1 MSTGSTTSYDTCPQQ
16 QQPFNKGNC
25 PRVPHPKQAYGTRN
39 LDITK
44 EEFQRISDALK
55 NEEFRKLFMEYIDE
69 IQDPENRKLYEQEIK
84 QIEAERGVEVVFVNP
99 EPGFVIKTSQD
110 GDQKCFINCAK
121 SPEVGKPSNEVCV
134 DPVTGTRG
142 LSWSIPMAQA
152 PPRDD
157 LDNKR
162 KRCSVYDVVFHPDA
176 LYLAERNKAFHKC
189 LVDTALDAVER
200 EFKVKL
206 DRVNLKF
213 PKLQFKGIARPTVIR
228 KLAKNPPPETAD
240 PHPLEDIYPA
250 KPTADAG
257 IPKMLPLKNMS
268 IKAKEPEHNV
278 PKYSI
283 KHRRDVDLSECTNEL
298 DAKLNITIP
307 RELIVEIELPLLS
320 SSAECQLDVTEKS
333 VFLLS
338 DRAGA
343 KYRLDLQLPYVVD
356 DKEGSARFD
365 IDTRRLIITL
375 PVVQPSTEK
384 QRQMH
389 ANLLNLC
396 REDSGVE
403 SDMRED
409 LSTTSGRSPVEE
421 ISDTY
426 NIQNSGN
433 SSSQEDSGED
443 QKEPVNEHDS
453 VISGESGSQ
462 SFLKPNI
469 DYQFPSKFDCN
480 VLENMMCWVLHV
492 RNVQPES
499 LLIRQSSRH
508 LHLQFASIGSGY
520 YPSYYAFYIQLP
532 DEYTEAQILKADAEA
547 WENNVVLNVHLNI
560 SSEDI
565 PFYLAG
571 LEGDSLKE
579 YTVQEKLQVAH
590 KSRQRTKSMCSPPLD
605 VSIERSDCG
614 EKLEIEIKASN
625 LLTTEEEE
633 DLTNVND
640 NDEEDDAGN
649 HQKKINKKQK
659 RKNKKRRSLSES
671 VCDEIK
677 AYQQQQEALRPSPP
691 PVPEINETAAVDG
704 DDDEEDSS
712 PERLEKSLKSKS
724 NINASPSVD
733 VPNSSSYN
741 NNNTITNQQRKQRS
755 FSESRDSA
763 ISCSSG
769 STSYKGILKHYSRYE
784 PRPSISDSCSSIEE
798 YSSTYSTSVDGAP
811 HGLDNL
817 RFSQSFSD
825 IPEENVS
832 DNCKKTVRFSE
843 VIKKQVFRMDSSILG
858 QRKKNQKRRDRKLKA
873 LQRRLS
879 EGDSADYEDNKIEN
893 YYLIVLHDDN
903 VYNTFYLN
911 MLTTLQTSVSNG
923 QYFENNKTNKCN
935 ENNGGSK
942 TTNNKRIN
950 NDSVDIGCG
959 GGDNNTTNPA
969 DSKGSDKKMRTRL
982 DSESS
987 SDVDVNGKNSL
998 MFDMDL

>member
-1 MSTGSTTSYDTCPQQ
+1 MSTGSTTSYDTSPQQ
-16 QQPFNKGNC
+16 QSYNKGNC
-25 PRVPHPKQAYGTRN
+25 PRIPHHKQAYGARN

-69 IQDPENRKLYEQEIK
+69 IQDPENRKLYEEEIK

-110 GDQKCFINCAK
+110 GEQKCFINCAK
-121 SPEVGKPSNEVCV
+121 SPEVGKPSNEVCM

-162 KRCSVYDVVFHPDA
+162 KHCRVYDVVFHPDA
-176 LYLAERNKAFHKC
+176 LYLSERNKAFRKC

-200 EFKVKL
+200 EFKVNL

-228 KLAKNPPPETAD
+228 KLAKNPPPEAEE
-240 PHPLEDIYPA
+240 PHPLESIYPA
-250 KPTADAG
+250 KPTADSG
-257 IPKMLPLKNMS
+257 NPTVLPMKNMS
-268 IKAKEPEHNV
+268 AKVKKSEHNT

-283 KHRRDVDLSECTNEL
+283 KHRRDIDLAEYTNEL
-298 DAKLNITIP
+298 DAKLNVAIP
-307 RELIVEIELPLLS
+307 RELVVEIELPLLN
-320 SSAECQLDVTEKS
+320 SSAECRLDVTEKS
-333 VFLLS
+333 IFLLS
-338 DRAGA
+338 DRVGA
-343 KYRLDLQLPYVVD
+343 KYRLDLQLPYAVH
-356 DKEGSARFD
+356 DKEGNARFD

-375 PVVQPSTEK
+375 PVVQKSTEE

-403 SDMRED
+403 SDVRED
-409 LSTTSGRSPVEE
+409 VSTTSGRSPIEE

-426 NIQNSGN
+426 NIEHSGN
-433 SSSQEDSGED
+433 SSSHEDSEED
-443 QKEPVNEHDS
+443 QKREREIEREAAASLENC
-453 VISGESGSQ
+453 SQ

-469 DYQFPSKFDCN
+469 EYQLPKFDCN
-480 VLENMMCWVLHV
+480 VLDSMMCWVLHV

-499 LLIRQSSRH
+499 LLLSRSSRH
-508 LHLQFASIGSGY
+508 VHLQFASIGSGY
-520 YPSYYAFYIQLP
+520 YPSYYAFYIQLS
-532 DEYTEAQILKADAEA
+532 DECSEAQILEVDAEA
-547 WENNVVLNVHLNI
+547 WENNVVLNLHLNV
-560 SSEDI
+560 SAEDI
-565 PFYLAG
+565 LTYFAG
-571 LEGDSLKE
+571 LEGEAVKE
-579 YTVQEKLQVAH
+579 YNVQEKLQVAH
-590 KSRQRTKSMCSPPLD
+590 KSRQRTKTACSAPLD

-614 EKLEIEIKASN
+614 EKLEIEIKASPN
-625 LLTTEEEE
+625 LLTTEEE
-633 DLTNVND
+633 DATYIND
-640 NDEEDDAGN
+640 GEDDAGN

-671 VCDEIK
+671 VCDDIK
-677 AYQQQQEALRPSPP
+677 AYQQHQEALRPTP

-704 DDDEEDSS
+704 DDDEDSS
-712 PERLEKSLKSKS
+712 PERLEKSSITKS
-724 NINASPSVD
+724 NINPSASVD
-733 VPNSSSYN
+733 VPNSSNYANSAL
-741 NNNTITNQQRKQRS
+741 TNQQRKQRS

-769 STSYKGILKHYSRYE
+769 SASCKGILKHYSRYE

-798 YSSTYSTSVDGAP
+798 YSSTYSTSVDGVP
-811 HGLDNL
+811 HGLDSL

-879 EGDSADYEDNKIEN
+879 EGDSADYEDNK
-893 YYLIVLHDDN
+893 
-903 VYNTFYLN
+903 
-911 MLTTLQTSVSNG
+911 MLSTLQTVSNG
-923 QYFENNKTNKCN
+923 QYFENKTHFNGN
-935 ENNGGSK
+935 NNNNNGNKSK
-942 TTNNKRIN
+942 YN
-950 NDSVDIGCG
+950 NDSADDGCG
-959 GGDNNTTNPA
+959 GGDNNANA
-969 DSKGSDKKMRTRL
+969 AANNSNDKMMRSRL

-987 SDVDVNGKNSL
+987 SDVDANCKNSL

>member
-1 MSTGSTTSYDTCPQQ
+1 MSTGSTTSYDRSPQQ
-16 QQPFNKGNC
+16 PYNKGNC
-25 PRVPHPKQAYGTRN
+25 PRIPHHKQAYGARD

-69 IQDPENRKLYEQEIK
+69 IQDPENRKLYEEEIK
-84 QIEAERGVEVVFVNP
+84 QIEAERGVDVVFVNP

-121 SPEVGKPSNEVCV
+121 SPEVGKPSNEVCI

-162 KRCSVYDVVFHPDA
+162 KHCRVYDVVFHPDA
-176 LYLAERNKAFHKC
+176 LYLSERNKAFRKC

-200 EFKVKL
+200 EFKVTL

-228 KLAKNPPPETAD
+228 KLAKNPPPETD
-240 PHPLEDIYPA
+240 EPHPLESIYPA
-250 KPTADAG
+250 KPTADSG
-257 IPKMLPLKNMS
+257 NPTVLPMKNMS
-268 IKAKEPEHNV
+268 TKVKKSEHNI

-283 KHRRDVDLSECTNEL
+283 KHRRDVDLAEYTNEL
-298 DAKLNITIP
+298 DAKLNVAIP
-307 RELIVEIELPLLS
+307 RELVVEIELPLLN

-333 VFLLS
+333 IFLLS

-343 KYRLDLQLPYVVD
+343 KYRLDLQLPYAVH
-356 DKEGSARFD
+356 DKEGNARFD

-375 PVVQPSTEK
+375 PVVHKSTEQ
-384 QRQMH
+384 QREMH

-403 SDMRED
+403 SDVRED
-409 LSTTSGRSPVEE
+409 VSTISGRSPVEE

-426 NIQNSGN
+426 NIEHSGN

-443 QKEPVNEHDS
+443 QKSAETERECKMFSKTLLSTSITDASFLSTAAASPGNS
-453 VISGESGSQ
+453 SQ

-469 DYQFPSKFDCN
+469 EYQLPTKFDCN
-480 VLENMMCWVLHV
+480 VLDSMMCWVLHV

-499 LLIRQSSRH
+499 LLLSQSSRH

-532 DEYTEAQILKADAEA
+532 DEYSEAQILKVDAEA
-547 WENNVVLNVHLNI
+547 WENNVVLNLHLNV
-560 SSEDI
+560 SAEDI
-565 PFYLAG
+565 LTYFAG
-571 LEGDSLKE
+571 LEGGTVKE
-579 YTVQEKLQVAH
+579 YKVQEKLQVAH
-590 KSRQRTKSMCSPPLD
+590 KSRQRTKPACSSAPLD

-614 EKLEIEIKASN
+614 EKLEIEIKASPN

-633 DLTNVND
+633 DATYIND
-640 NDEEDDAGN
+640 GEDDAGN

-671 VCDEIK
+671 VCDDIK
-677 AYQQQQEALRPSPP
+677 AYQQHQEALRPTP
-691 PVPEINETAAVDG
+691 PVPEVNETAAVDG
-704 DDDEEDSS
+704 DDDEDSS
-712 PERLEKSLKSKS
+712 PERLEKSSITKPNMNSS
-724 NINASPSVD
+724 ASVD
-733 VPNSSSYN
+733 VPNSSNYTNS
-741 NNNTITNQQRKQRS
+741 TLTNQQRKQRS

-769 STSYKGILKHYSRYE
+769 STSCKGILKHYSRYE

-798 YSSTYSTSVDGAP
+798 YSSTYSTSVDGVP
-811 HGLDNL
+811 HGLDSL

-879 EGDSADYEDNKIEN
+879 EGDSADYEDNK
-893 YYLIVLHDDN
+893 
-903 VYNTFYLN
+903 
-911 MLTTLQTSVSNG
+911 MLTTLQTVSNG
-923 QYFENNKTNKCN
+923 QYFENKTHFNVN
-935 ENNGGSK
+935 NTNNNNNNNGNKSK
-942 TTNNKRIN
+942 YN
-950 NDSVDIGCG
+950 NDSADDGCG
-959 GGDNNTTNPA
+959 GGDNNVNA
-969 DSKGSDKKMRTRL
+969 VDNNDSNDKKMRSRL

-987 SDVDVNGKNSL
+987 SDIDANCKNSL